1 MKFEIRN
8 KSKGEQ
14 NRESLVKPGQPEK
27 TIDSVEKNWFD
38 ILIEIWD
45 NGRMI
50 LQKHG
55 KNTSVVEVT
64 NISLHG
70 LWLYVNGKEY
80 FLPYEDYPWFKEAR
94 VSELHDVKLYHGDHL
109 YRPKI
114 DVDLAVDCL
123 KNPEQFPLI
132 YQ

>member
-1 MKFEIRN
+1 
-8 KSKGEQ
+8 
-14 NRESLVKPGQPEK
+14 
-27 TIDSVEKNWFD
+27 
-38 ILIEIWD
+38 
-45 NGRMI
+45 MI

-109 YRPKI
+109 YWPKI
-114 DVDLAVDCL
+114 DVDLGVDSL
-123 KNPEQFPLI
+123 EHPEQFPLI